1 MHSTQQKGQWSFSQI
16 YIITRREEFSISGEF
31 LYRYIIIY
39 TYTCASRYITY
50 YYHYYSRAT
59 EFRQINILSH
69 IYTPTRLHVDTS
81 LHTTLIREKYPFT
94 TTHYICVYI
103 VILYKI
109 RNTIIIKGHGDE
121 CIIEWLLC
129 SNAPGFFFLFYYYST
144 ATGSNRV
151 RTDVRRS

>member
-1 MHSTQQKGQWSFSQI
+1 MHSTIQNGQWSFSQI

-31 LYRYIIIY
+31 LYTLLYINTRVSLLHIIIIIILALPNSAKSTFSR
-39 TYTCASRYITY
+39 TYTFT
-50 YYHYYSRAT
+50 H
-59 EFRQINILSH
+59 
-69 IYTPTRLHVDTS
+69 LHVECRYFTS
-81 LHTTLIREKYPFT
+81 HHTYSGENTHSLLHTTY
-94 TTHYICVYI
+94 VYI

-129 SNAPGFFFLFYYYST
+129 SNAPGFFLFYYYST